1 MRKTSK
7 LFLTFLLFVL
17 GTYGERIFQ
26 YVYTLLVRTPP
37 DIFVACGV
45 LISAIIIIIL
55 SSK

>member
-1 MRKTSK
+1 MRKIS
-7 LFLTFLLFVL
+7 LTFLLFVL

-26 YVYTLLVRTPP
+26 NAYTLLIRTPP
-37 DIFVACGV
+37 DIFATYAV